1 MREKFH
7 VLTAWTKIT
16 TYWINYILF
25 TSIILRPFFFSCAEA
40 RVFLNSNTH
49 GEIPSIITRRRL
61 LLGMSLRL
69 KGGEKSHRNVSS
81 AECMSASNHRPGAS
95 TLSTMTQRTEHRSYQ
110 PLKEIWTLS
119 FIMAFINIFASSTLM
134 LQSDISTN
142 ALNYQV
148 AQTTRL
154 SAHTSA
160 YTCKH
165 GS

>member
-1 MREKFH
+1 MRGKFH
-7 VLTAWTKIT
+7 VLTAWTKVT
-16 TYWINYILF
+16 TYWINYILL
-25 TSIILRPFFFSCAEA
+25 TATILRPLFFSCAEA

-61 LLGMSLRL
+61 LLVTSLRL
-69 KGGEKSHRNVSS
+69 KGGEKNHRNVSS
-81 AECMSASNHRPGAS
+81 TEFMSASMRQPGAS
-95 TLSTMTQRTEHRSYQ
+95 TITQQTEHRSYH

-119 FIMAFINIFASSTLM
+119 FIMAFVNIFASSTLM

-154 SAHTSA
+154 SAHTST